1 MSKPTSIA
9 LIREGKVPPDRRV
22 VFTPLQSREIKERFG
37 IRVMV
42 ESSPIR
48 CFQDEEYAAL
58 GLDVLSFRPDAD
70 IYFGVK
76 EVPIDQLIEGKTYLF
91 FSHTMKKQPYN
102 RTLLRAILDKK
113 IRLIDYE
120 ALTDD
125 LGKRVAAF
133 GYYAG
138 VVGAHNTIYTY
149 GKRTG
154 LIHLPR
160 MKHLHDY
167 AEARDFYESV
177 DMPPMRVVV
186 TGTGRVGKGVVRVL
200 KDMRLT
206 EVSPETFLKDEA
218 LPISCFTVLS
228 AEHYVR
234 RKDGGAFAR
243 SDFYEHP
250 KEFEAAFWPYA
261 VRANIFINAILWKA
275 EAPVFFTAEQMA
287 EPGFRIRTIG
297 DVTCDIAPVSSVPST
312 LRASSIEDP
321 VYGYDPQTGQ
331 EVKPYQP
338 GVIDVMAIDNLPSEL
353 PRDAATAFGA
363 ALLEYV
369 LPDLL
374 QDNPSPM
381 IERATITRDGQLT
394 PRFAYLQDYVAD

>member
-186 TGTGRVGKGVVRVL
+186 TGTGRV
-200 KDMRLT
+200 
-206 EVSPETFLKDEA
+206 
-218 LPISCFTVLS
+218 
-228 AEHYVR
+228 
-234 RKDGGAFAR
+234 AF
-243 SDFYEHP
+243 
-250 KEFEAAFWPYA
+250 
-261 VRANIFINAILWKA
+261 II
-275 EAPVFFTAEQMA
+275 
-287 EPGFRIRTIG
+287 GF
-297 DVTCDIAPVSSVPST
+297 D
-312 LRASSIEDP
+312 
-321 VYGYDPQTGQ
+321 
-331 EVKPYQP
+331 
-338 GVIDVMAIDNLPSEL
+338 
-353 PRDAATAFGA
+353 
-363 ALLEYV
+363 
-369 LPDLL
+369 
-374 QDNPSPM
+374 
-381 IERATITRDGQLT
+381 
-394 PRFAYLQDYVAD
+394 